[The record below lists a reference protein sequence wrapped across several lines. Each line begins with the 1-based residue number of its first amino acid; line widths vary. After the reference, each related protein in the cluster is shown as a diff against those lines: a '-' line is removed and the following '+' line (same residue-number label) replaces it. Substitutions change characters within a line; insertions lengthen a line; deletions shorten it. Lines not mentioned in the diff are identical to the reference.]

1 MKGDE
6 VKFTVQKTE
15 HWVGVERTVRV
26 LRPVLK
32 VLRLTDGK
40 TGATLGKV
48 YGLCVGLDAL

>member
-6 VKFTVQKTE
+6 VKLTVQKTE
-15 HWVGVERTVRV
+15 HWEGVERAVRV

-32 VLRLTDGK
+32 VLRLADGK

-48 YGLCVGLDAL
+48 YGLLMDYA